1 MRAALGRTL
10 RRGETDLALGLGG
23 ALWWFWSVRGH
34 YGEGRRWL
42 EGALA
47 ATERGSIESRA
58 MALAGAGALATDQGD
73 LDQAEGFSVE
83 GLEVLKGGASER
95 SEAKPYL
102 LLNSGHVALEIADYD
117 KATRLFEESLSLSRE
132 IEPGRGGASSLMSLA
147 TVTHKQGDLERATK
161 LYEEGIDLFRAR
173 GDKLGLAMCLSNLGL
188 VMYSQGDLGRATK
201 LAEEGVSLL
210 RESGAEAHTAIGLCN
225 LGWISL
231 LQNDIGRAADYYEES
246 LDLAWDNEME
256 PVVLTTL
263 EGYACVAGAQG
274 EARRAARLW
283 GAAQTLQE
291 AKGIPRDTDWLA
303 EADECMSAVRL
314 DLGEQ
319 AWEEAL
325 AEARAMT
332 LEEAVAYALEGN
344 EDK

>member
-1 MRAALGRTL
+1 
-10 RRGETDLALGLGG
+10 
-23 ALWWFWSVRGH
+23 
-34 YGEGRRWL
+34 
-42 EGALA
+42 
-47 ATERGSIESRA
+47 
-58 MALAGAGALATDQGD
+58 
-73 LDQAEGFSVE
+73 
-83 GLEVLKGGASER
+83 
-95 SEAKPYL
+95 
-102 LLNSGHVALEIADYD
+102 
-117 KATRLFEESLSLSRE
+117 
-132 IEPGRGGASSLMSLA
+132 MSLA
-147 TVTHKQGDLERATK
+147 TVTHKQGDLGRATK

-274 EARRAARLW
+274 EAWRAARLW
-283 GAAQTLQE
+283 GPAQTLQE

-344 EDK
+344 EDR